1 MCEEWATN
9 GRALTGARDP
19 RRTRPHRAVQTAR
32 SANAHHP
39 HHHRRDNRSSYRR
52 RPRGPR
58 RRRPRR
64 RADHGWYAGESTI
77 KGSQRSSPATANVY
91 VPPAE
96 LFAGNATVRAAGPPA
111 WPANPKPIARPR
123 AVVTAPASGLD
134 WGSAGIGGAA
144 VLGAFAITL
153 AGIVGLR
160 RRRTARPRPLI
171 TR

>member
-1 MCEEWATN
+1 MRTTHIITGAITA
-9 GRALTGARDP
+9 ALTAAALAVPAAAVPGDAQ
-19 RRTRPHRAVQTAR
+19 TRP
-32 SANAHHP
+32 N
-39 HHHRRDNRSSYRR
+39 
-52 RPRGPR
+52 
-58 RRRPRR
+58 
-64 RADHGWYAGESTI
+64 GWDAAESTI
-77 KGSQRSSPATANVY
+77 KGSQQSGPTTANVY

-134 WGSAGIGGAA
+134 WGSAGVGGAA